1 VNIRYNIRIHQYNN
15 VSLPLLVL
23 ILLVHVLYDTTIV
36 YKILFIILIS
46 YAYSVHCYEVYVRE
60 KKNRFKSVFVFCL
73 ILYIYDS
80 LAMLKIKCI
89 QKKLKV
95 ACFFYFLLDQGI
107 QK

>member
-1 VNIRYNIRIHQYNN
+1 MNIRYNIRIHQYNN

-60 KKNRFKSVFVFCL
+60 KKKNVLNLFLYFVLF
-73 ILYIYDS
+73 YIYMIV
-80 LAMLKIKCI
+80 LLCLK
-89 QKKLKV
+89 
-95 ACFFYFLLDQGI
+95 
-107 QK
+107 